1 MKKIALA
8 LLLLAQGCTLYGEF
22 EHISSIPN
30 GTPFNSRSETS
41 TDLIWTG
48 IEVEKNGWSAD
59 VAVGYET
66 SSELEGRNPYGRIKN
81 EKGSE
86 NMALKS
92 LRKV

>member
-1 MKKIALA
+1 ME
-8 LLLLAQGCTLYGEF
+8 QF

-30 GTPFNSRSETS
+30 GTPFNSNVKSKTS

-66 SSELEGRNPYGRIKN
+66 SSETWW
-81 EKGSE
+81 
-86 NMALKS
+86 
-92 LRKV
+92 